1 MGFNENIEKD
11 LLTELVI
18 GCAIEVHKHLGPGLL
33 ESSYEGCLLKE
44 LQLQGVDVLRQVE
57 LPISYKGLD
66 LGVGYRLDILVPGAL
81 IIELKAVD
89 KLAPIHTAQL
99 LTYLKL
105 SGIKTGLLIN
115 FNTAKLVDGI
125 KRVSR

>member
-1 MGFNENIEKD
+1 
-11 LLTELVI
+11 
-18 GCAIEVHKHLGPGLL
+18 
-33 ESSYEGCLLKE
+33 
-44 LQLQGVDVLRQVE
+44 VLRQVE

-66 LGVGYRLDILVPGAL
+66 LGVGYRLDIIVPGAL

-105 SGIKTGLLIN
+105 SGIKTG
-115 FNTAKLVDGI
+115 
-125 KRVSR
+125 

>member
-1 MGFNENIEKD
+1 MNIEESQKD
-11 LLTELVI
+11 LLTERVI

-44 LQLQGVDVLRQVE
+44 LQLEGVEALNQVD
-57 LPISYKGLD
+57 LPVSYKGLD
-66 LGVGYRLDILVPGAL
+66 LAVGYRLDILIPNQL
-81 IIELKAVD
+81 IIEIKAVD

-105 SGIKTGLLIN
+105 TGIKTGLLMN
-115 FNTAKLVDGI
+115 FNTAKLAEGI
-125 KRVSR
+125 KRVSL

>member
-1 MGFNENIEKD
+1 MDGMDRD

-33 ESSYEGCLLKE
+33 ESSYEVCLLKE
-44 LQLQGVDVLRQVE
+44 LQLRGVDVLRQVE

-66 LGVGYRLDILVPGAL
+66 LGVGYRLDIIVPGAL